1 MRVRVNE
8 GIRRRGR
15 TAVAACLVAVVAV
28 VTPAIAGTR
37 TATFHLNPELALK
50 KVRASKGP
58 QQIRVLTLSP
68 GTNVP
73 DIAPATQQYP
83 MSAHTST
90 MAAGA
95 GAIAAI
101 NGDYGADW
109 ERPKHTLMIDGELWT
124 TGVSGG
130 TAVAW
135 SANGKTAYV
144 GHPKLK
150 ILATD
155 LSRTNTFF
163 VKGWNA
169 GVPAGDLIQGY
180 TARGGTVIRPPGKTN
195 PQPADP
201 SYCAA
206 RLVPASSIGWSGK
219 KRTSIVRQYTVDAQ
233 PERCAQT
240 PLGLGG
246 VADAVVVAS
255 REHSTLAHK
264 IVGLQPGDTVRLSF
278 TFDGWPN
285 VTDVMGA
292 SELLVKKGTNVAP
305 HYQAGDNYV
314 FNYNPRTAVGISKG
328 CSDGDPTTTCHL
340 VFITIDGRQTN
351 WSYGVRMPYLAD
363 ELIHFGAYSAVNLD
377 GGGSTTMWVKKRDP
391 SYCESTP
398 SVGGCL
404 VQRPSDST
412 GERSKQSAI
421 VVLPSAD
428 AGTPNGLR

>member
-1 MRVRVNE
+1 
-8 GIRRRGR
+8 
-15 TAVAACLVAVVAV
+15 
-28 VTPAIAGTR
+28 
-37 TATFHLNPELALK
+37 
-50 KVRASKGP
+50 
-58 QQIRVLTLSP
+58 
-68 GTNVP
+68 
-73 DIAPATQQYP
+73 
-83 MSAHTST
+83 
-90 MAAGA
+90 
-95 GAIAAI
+95 
-101 NGDYGADW
+101 
-109 ERPKHTLMIDGELWT
+109 
-124 TGVSGG
+124 
-130 TAVAW
+130 
-135 SANGKTAYV
+135 
-144 GHPKLK
+144 
-150 ILATD
+150 
-155 LSRTNTFF
+155 
-163 VKGWNA
+163 
-169 GVPAGDLIQGY
+169 
-180 TARGGTVIRPPGKTN
+180 
-195 PQPADP
+195 
-201 SYCAA
+201 
-206 RLVPASSIGWSGK
+206 
-219 KRTSIVRQYTVDAQ
+219 
-233 PERCAQT
+233 
-240 PLGLGG
+240 LGG

-255 REHSTLAHK
+255 RAHSTLAHK

-340 VFITIDGRQTN
+340 IFITIDGRQTN

-391 SYCESTP
+391 AYCESTP